1 MEKSSHD
8 DRQSDASLLVY
19 APRKC
24 PPLLSLSYQPIVD
37 YSDRLTSDSK
47 HDLLNKRVHSL
58 TCSLFVRCKL
68 FIGIDGSKEKK
79 KKKNRIYKISRA
91 NFQFLFPFPAQ
102 RLYLSSCNLK
112 YTRAKFISHTRVR
125 EPVSHL
131 EYAMTVGPK
140 YIRST
145 NKKRAPSKFTFPFF
159 P

>member
-79 KKKNRIYKISRA
+79 KKKSDLQNFPREFPIPFSFPCAETVPFLVQPKIHPCKIYLA
-91 NFQFLFPFPAQ
+91 HA
-102 RLYLSSCNLK
+102 C
-112 YTRAKFISHTRVR
+112 A
-125 EPVSHL
+125 
-131 EYAMTVGPK
+131 
-140 YIRST
+140 
-145 NKKRAPSKFTFPFF
+145 
-159 P
+159 